1 MSEESKSNQGSDVAK
16 SLLKD
21 YFQGV
26 RNLESAYTFSFVSLV
41 LSVLFVS
48 KVFDFFMLNLLY
60 VLNISFFALVVRDSW
75 LMRKKYHP
83 SGFNHCKHRIDLN
96 AANRSFENCKYL
108 FVTDIRSVLMQ
119 ETL

>member
-1 MSEESKSNQGSDVAK
+1 
-16 SLLKD
+16 
-21 YFQGV
+21 
-26 RNLESAYTFSFVSLV
+26 
-41 LSVLFVS
+41 
-48 KVFDFFMLNLLY
+48 MLNLLY

-96 AANRSFENCKYL
+96 AANRSFENCKYF

-119 ETL
+119 ETLRSSDQSVGAKACPRSARSFL

>member
-1 MSEESKSNQGSDVAK
+1 MHLLRISEESKSNQGSDVAK

-48 KVFDFFMLNLLY
+48 KIFDFFILSLLY
-60 VLNISFFALVVRDSW
+60 VLNISFFALVVRDGW
-75 LMRKKYHP
+75 LMRKKIL
-83 SGFNHCKHRIDLN
+83 SLWLKL
-96 AANRSFENCKYL
+96 L
-108 FVTDIRSVLMQ
+108 
-119 ETL
+119 